1 MHSDSLN
8 GTPRLQTV
16 SRKDFWQRHV
26 NQWRTSGLS
35 KMAYCQQ
42 NALTYHQMVYWSSK
56 AEPVG
61 EEKSSGGFV
70 AVTVS
75 SDERDS
81 GLSIRF
87 PNGVTI
93 EGINERSV
101 DIVSKLIARL

>member
-1 MHSDSLN
+1 MYSDSTN
-8 GTPRLQTV
+8 DTPKLQTV

-42 NALTYHQMVYWSSK
+42 HVLTYHQMVYWSSK
-56 AEPVG
+56 VECVVEA
-61 EEKSSGGFV
+61 KSPGGFV

-101 DIVSKLIARL
+101 DIVSKLIARS

>member
-1 MHSDSLN
+1 MYSDSTN
-8 GTPRLQTV
+8 GTPKLQTV
-16 SRKDFWQRHV
+16 SRKDFWQRQV
-26 NQWRTSGLS
+26 DQWRTSGLS

-42 NALTYHQMVYWSSK
+42 HGLTYHQIMYWSSK
-56 AEPVG
+56 VECVVEA
-61 EEKSSGGFV
+61 KSPGGFV
-70 AVTVS
+70 GVTVS
-75 SDERDS
+75 SDERDF